1 MEDDDELPE
10 AEVVDLGDEDDEDVT
25 DTPDGGAIVRLDD
38 EDVAPRS
45 EDFYANLAE
54 DMPESELQELAQ
66 TYLDLI
72 SKDKEARKKRDE
84 QYEEGLRRT
93 GLGDDAP
100 GGALFQGATKVVH
113 PMLTEAC
120 VDFASRAIKEL
131 FPPNGPVKDYIP
143 GEPDGDKVKKAK
155 RKTAFMNWQLT
166 VQSSEFRAELE
177 QLLTQVPLGG
187 AQ

>member
-93 GLGDDAP
+93 IDYFKIFNDC
-100 GGALFQGATKVVH
+100 AT
-113 PMLTEAC
+113 
-120 VDFASRAIKEL
+120 
-131 FPPNGPVKDYIP
+131 
-143 GEPDGDKVKKAK
+143 
-155 RKTAFMNWQLT
+155 
-166 VQSSEFRAELE
+166 
-177 QLLTQVPLGG
+177 
-187 AQ
+187 